1 MRIFSI
7 ILADD
12 EQQILYGMKKGIE
25 WERSIGTD
33 GRGASGS
40 GDQ

>member
-12 EQQILYGMKKGIE
+12 EQQILYGIKKGIE
-25 WERSIGTD
+25 WEKNAVPGFR
-33 GRGASGS
+33 S
-40 GDQ
+40 GDREY